1 MKGKLTLEKKLP
13 LLYIINKYDKAG
25 KGMNLLERTEFI
37 KASPAIQIQSK
48 ITHLQRR
55 VWNVLLAN
63 AYDELPNRDIHRVS
77 VAELAKSLGFNSHNE
92 DYLKETLEA
101 LVDCIVK
108 WNLLGK
114 DKKERWGVAALLAS
128 AEIENGICT
137 YSFAAHLRYKLY
149 NPRIY
154 TKLNLRLQNRFTSRY
169 ALILWEICFD
179 YFDTARNQG
188 ETPFIP
194 LDTFKELM
202 GIALDD
208 YPTFKT
214 LNQRVIKPA
223 IKEINGLT
231 NFFVEIEHKRIG
243 RKIGELKFSISRLK
257 ELPSHE
263 PTQETFMFDIEDLPP
278 IAIKLVRAGV
288 SRKEA
293 LRIANQEWDAVDPA
307 ALPEDSKDFAVYVE
321 KKIGLAQHATSVKNA
336 GGFILKA
343 IRENY
348 QDPVFQKQLQA
359 EKAEEK
365 QGMLA
370 SLKDEMLEKQ
380 NALIRQTVRANPEL
394 LDQAASKIASSF
406 ISERLLDYDSIKD
419 AYAAGGVV
427 AGDLNAILAKDFCQE
442 MLAPVVEAYEDEK
455 ARILGKVS

>member
-1 MKGKLTLEKKLP
+1 
-13 LLYIINKYDKAG
+13 
-25 KGMNLLERTEFI
+25 MNLLDRSEFI

-63 AYDELPNRDIHRVS
+63 AYDELPNKDIHRVS

-108 WNLLGK
+108 WNVLGK

-128 AEIENGICT
+128 AEVENGICT

-179 YFDTARNQG
+179 YFDTARTQG

-202 GIALDD
+202 GVALDD

-223 IKEINGLT
+223 IREINELT

-243 RKIGELKFSISRLK
+243 RKIGELKFRISRLK

-263 PTQETFMFDIEDLPP
+263 PTQEMLLFDIEDLPSV
-278 IAIKLVRAGV
+278 AIKLVQAGV

-293 LRIANQEWDAVDPA
+293 LRIANQEWDAVDA
-307 ALPEDSKDFAVYVE
+307 VSLPEDRDDFAVYVE
-321 KKIGLAQHATSVKNA
+321 EKIGLAQHATSVKNA
-336 GGFILKA
+336 GGFIVKA
-343 IRENY
+343 IWENY

-365 QGMLA
+365 QVMLA
-370 SLKDEMLEKQ
+370 SLKNEMLEKQ
-380 NALIRQTVRANPEL
+380 NALIRQAVRANPEL
-394 LDQAASKIASSF
+394 LEHAVAKITSIF
-406 ISERLLDYDSIKD
+406 IRERLMEYDSIHD
-419 AYAAGGVV
+419 AYAAGGMV
-427 AGDLNAILAKDFCQE
+427 ASDINAILAKDFCAD
-442 MLAPVVEAYEDEK
+442 LIAPVIAAYEAEK
-455 ARILGKVS
+455 ERLED

>member
-1 MKGKLTLEKKLP
+1 
-13 LLYIINKYDKAG
+13 
-25 KGMNLLERTEFI
+25 MNLLERDEFI

-63 AYDELPNRDIHRVS
+63 AYDELPNQDIHRVS

-108 WNLLGK
+108 WNVLGK
-114 DKKERWGVAALLAS
+114 DKKERWGVAALLGS

-179 YFDTARNQG
+179 YFDTARNHG

-194 LDTFKELM
+194 LNTFKELM

-223 IKEINGLT
+223 IKEINELT
-231 NFFVEIEHKRIG
+231 NFFVEVDQKRIG
-243 RKIGELKFSISRLK
+243 RKIGELKFRISRLK
-257 ELPSHE
+257 ELPSVE
-263 PTQETFMFDIEDLPP
+263 PVQETFLFDIEDLPP
-278 IAIKLVRAGV
+278 VAFKLVQAGV

-293 LRIANQEWDAVDPA
+293 LRIANQEWDAVDAA
-307 ALPEDSKDFAVYVE
+307 ALPESREDFAAYVE
-321 KKIGLAQHATSVKNA
+321 EKIGLARHATSVKNA
-336 GGFILKA
+336 GGFIIKA
-343 IRENY
+343 IHENY
-348 QDPVFQKQLQA
+348 QDPVYQKQFQA
-359 EKAEEK
+359 EQEKEK
-365 QGMLA
+365 QAMLA
-370 SLKDEMLEKQ
+370 SLKSEMLEKQ
-380 NALIRQTVRANPEL
+380 NTLIRQAVRSNPEL
-394 LDQAASKIASSF
+394 LDQATAKISSGF
-406 ISERLLDYDSIKD
+406 IRERLMDYDTIKD
-419 AYAAGGVV
+419 AYAAGGMV
-427 AGDLNAILAKDFCQE
+427 AGDINSILAKELCAD
-442 MLAPVVEAYEDEK
+442 LIAPVIAEYEAEK
-455 ARILGKVS
+455 ERLEG

>member
-1 MKGKLTLEKKLP
+1 
-13 LLYIINKYDKAG
+13 
-25 KGMNLLERTEFI
+25 MNLLERDEFI

-63 AYDELPNRDIHRVS
+63 AYDELPNQDIHRVS

-108 WNLLGK
+108 WNVLGK
-114 DKKERWGVAALLAS
+114 DKKERWGVAALLGS

-179 YFDTARNQG
+179 YFDTARNHG

-194 LDTFKELM
+194 LNTFKELM

-223 IKEINGLT
+223 IKEINELT
-231 NFFVEIEHKRIG
+231 NFFVEVDQKRIG
-243 RKIGELKFSISRLK
+243 RKIGELKFRISRLK
-257 ELPSHE
+257 ELPSVE
-263 PTQETFMFDIEDLPP
+263 PVQETFLFDIEDLPP
-278 IAIKLVRAGV
+278 VAFKLVQAGV

-293 LRIANQEWDAVDPA
+293 LRIANQEWDAVDAA
-307 ALPEDSKDFAVYVE
+307 ALPESREDFAAYVE
-321 KKIGLAQHATSVKNA
+321 EKIGLARHATSVKNA
-336 GGFILKA
+336 GGFIVKA
-343 IRENY
+343 IHENY
-348 QDPVFQKQLQA
+348 QDPVYQKQFQA
-359 EKAEEK
+359 EQEKEK
-365 QGMLA
+365 QAMLA
-370 SLKDEMLEKQ
+370 SLKSEMLEKQ
-380 NALIRQTVRANPEL
+380 NTLIRQAVRTNPEL
-394 LDQAASKIASSF
+394 LDQATAKISSGF
-406 ISERLLDYDSIKD
+406 IRERLMDYDTIKD
-419 AYAAGGVV
+419 AYAAGGMV
-427 AGDLNAILAKDFCQE
+427 AGDINSILAKELCAD
-442 MLAPVVEAYEDEK
+442 LIAPVIAEYEAEK
-455 ARILGKVS
+455 ERLEG